1 MFAVLSQFDSQLKNV
16 ENAEEF
22 FNNMIHIDFEKADID
37 NDIEWF
43 DNNKDKYG
51 DAMNYHMKMTCFEWN
66 NYKKY
71 IYNGET
77 DTE

>member
-1 MFAVLSQFDSQLKNV
+1 MFAVLSQFDSQIKNV
-16 ENAEEF
+16 KNAEEF
-22 FNNMIHIDFEKADID
+22 FNNMIHIEFEKADNN

-51 DAMNYHMKMTCFEWN
+51 DAMNYHMTKTYPCFEWK

-71 IYNGET
+71 IHE
-77 DTE
+77 